1 MKLKSKSRLTFI
13 IAALA
18 ALSIVL
24 AGCES
29 SDESSSKKSKKS
41 DSSSSSS
48 SVIDDSSNSDSS
60 SGDVTMS
67 DSDSDTDTTTTTT
80 TTTAATTTTPKDTD
94 SEPDEY
100 PIDYPP
106 DVDPDT
112 GEITTKKDNSAP
124 DETTTTEKNIPD
136 DELGDEIKPI
146 KDYFEGIEEGNVKKI
161 EGAIVPEMIK
171 KMQDEGVWNDAM
183 DSFFERFKEQ
193 FGDDYKITY
202 KIKSEEKLGKEKL
215 QEYNDGYKETL
226 SLKSNIDEMYDIKIK
241 ATIQGN
247 KDKQSDIS
255 HMIVG
260 LVGGKWYLFEM

>member
-48 SVIDDSSNSDSS
+48 SVIDDSSSVGNVSEP
-60 SGDVTMS
+60 
-67 DSDSDTDTTTTTT
+67 DSDTDTTTTTT
-80 TTTAATTTTPKDTD
+80 TATTTTTPKDTD

-215 QEYNDGYKETL
+215 QEYNDGYKKTL

>member
-48 SVIDDSSNSDSS
+48 SVIDDSSTSDSS
-60 SGDVTMS
+60 SGDVTVS

-80 TTTAATTTTPKDTD
+80 TATTTTTPKDTD

-136 DELGDEIKPI
+136 DEFGDEIKPI
-146 KDYFEGIEEGNVKKI
+146 KDYLEGIEERNVKKI

-171 KMQDEGVWNDAM
+171 DMQDEGVWNDTM
-183 DSFFERFKEQ
+183 ESFFERFKEQ
-193 FGDDYKITY
+193 FGDDYKITF
-202 KIKSEEKLGKEKL
+202 KIKSEEKVGKEKL
-215 QEYNDGYKETL
+215 QEYNDGYKKTL
-226 SLKSNIDEMYDIKIK
+226 SLKNNIDEMYDIKIK

-247 KDKQSDIS
+247 KDKQSDTS

-260 LVGGKWYLFEM
+260 LIEGKWYLFEM